1 MDPRDPKTDRL
12 LTQNQGGGW
21 EIADWSPDGQKL
33 LAIEDISANESYLY
47 LVDTSSGEKTPLT
60 PRDPNAKGKVHYAG
74 GAFSK
79 DGKGFYV
86 TTDKDSEFHRL
97 TYFDL
102 ATKQPT
108 YLTTSI
114 PWDVD
119 EFDLSD
125 NGKTIAFISNEDGY
139 GVLHLFDT
147 ATRKELTV
155 PKLPRGIISNVKWHK
170 NNRDLGFEFN
180 SAQSNDD
187 VYSIDVQ
194 TANSNAGPKAR
205 PVASTRRVLTS
216 PT

>member
-1 MDPRDPKTDRL
+1 M
-12 LTQNQGGGW
+12 
-21 EIADWSPDGQKL
+21 
-33 LAIEDISANESYLY
+33 
-47 LVDTSSGEKTPLT
+47 DTSSGEKTPLT

-125 NGKTIAFISNEDGY
+125 NGMRLIAFISNEDGY

-147 ATRKELTV
+147 AARKELTV

-194 TANSNAGPKAR
+194 AGKLERWTESETGGLNTKSFNEPDLIHWKSTLTATPSAGFFIAHPQSSR
-205 PVASTRRVLTS
+205 ASAL
-216 PT
+216 